1 MDLEGLR
8 HQLVKCGHSVGVH
21 VVSRPIEKAKLV
33 RRGDTN
39 KLKPIGVMT
48 HLIREN
54 HRNI

>member
-21 VVSRPIEKAKLV
+21 VVSRQIEKAKLV
-33 RRGDTN
+33 RREDTN
-39 KLKPIGVMT
+39 KLKPKGVMT